1 MLHTITQNEI
11 QDILDQV
18 MREITNRMTE
28 IYPCKEESSLSN
40 DVCTVHTTFE
50 GGYCA
55 TLTMYVDTALLT
67 RLTQQVMEEEEVSLQ
82 DVEDF
87 AKEYF
92 NIICGKIVAKLFQC
106 THVASRFRIPHF
118 SVGRCNPAEGCGCC
132 CVLSYASNRNE
143 GAQLIH
149 ASPLP

>member
-92 NIICGKIVAKLFQC
+92 NIICGKIVAKLFQS

-118 SVGRCNPAEGCGCC
+118 SVGRCDPAEGRGCC
-132 CVLSYASNRNE
+132 CVLSYASSRNE